1 MAYVSNPWCSGNV
14 RYGDPMELWD
24 GKDADSVKWNSA
36 RAVDSTPSS
45 IDEAIDDE
53 FSN

>member
-1 MAYVSNPWCSGNV
+1 
-14 RYGDPMELWD
+14 MEFWD
-24 GKDADSVKWNSA
+24 GKDADGVELKSV
-36 RAVDSTPSS
+36 RAGLSTPSS